1 MATVSRN
8 APRCSVCR
16 KTGHNCRTCPD
27 RVSPP
32 SPSTEDDDCPI
43 CMEPLGKTNC
53 CTTEC
58 GHKFCLRCMLKHAQ
72 TKSNCPLCRAD
83 IDGADKPVSSPM
95 PPSLPQTVLE
105 GWGRV
110 RLNEERELIAARNRS
125 REHADQL
132 RRLALQASTPPGSIN
147 PHPSNP
153 YYAGSQARLNPAT
166 GRFNIT
172 LYNHFNLPV
181 DVWWNPADPVRPPR
195 RLHVNI
201 APNTYRI
208 IHVGGRGDHF
218 FVIPWQNA
226 TTPST
231 LAQIGSPASHAEFH
245 AQPHHPII
253 VLDENLTLS
262 PPAPAQPA
270 SGYDSDE
277 DLYETLPT
285 EPPVEYP

>member
-1 MATVSRN
+1 
-8 APRCSVCR
+8 
-16 KTGHNCRTCPD
+16 
-27 RVSPP
+27 
-32 SPSTEDDDCPI
+32 
-43 CMEPLGKTNC
+43 MEPLRDQLGTTNAPQV
-53 CTTEC
+53 
-58 GHKFCLRCMLKHAQ
+58 LPRRMLKHALLRQ
-72 TKSNCPLCRAD
+72 LPPVPGELTDARCP
-83 IDGADKPVSSPM
+83 SSPM

-153 YYAGSQARLNPAT
+153 YYAGSQTRVNPAT

-208 IHVGGRGDHF
+208 IHVGGRGYHF
-218 FVIPWQNA
+218 FVIPGK
-226 TTPST
+226 TPPRHPLGTRSESSIACSLMPSPITRLSSST
-231 LAQIGSPASHAEFH
+231 KPHA
-245 AQPHHPII
+245 
-253 VLDENLTLS
+253 L

-270 SGYDSDE
+270 SGYDSDFTS
-277 DLYETLPT
+277 LCTLP
-285 EPPVEYP
+285 PIAG